1 MVGAGSAG
9 SILAG
14 CLSEDPSFRVVLVEA
29 GPPSSADEAGIRDG
43 YRLPIGPGS
52 EVATYYWAT
61 LTSTG
66 DQAELVRGSVVGG
79 SGAINGGYFV
89 RGRPADFDGWSVPGW
104 SWADVREHFR
114 AMETDRDFRD
124 DPLHGSSG
132 PIPIGRKH
140 EQSSAGRELMGFAA
154 KLGYPVVADLN
165 GAAGVGVGLVPL
177 NIDSGVRVGPARA
190 YLEGAGWRPN
200 LAVYSGTRVLRV
212 LCNGGRATRV
222 QVAVANSVRTLTA
235 DRIILSAGAIESAK
249 LLLLSGLGP
258 ADDLRAVG
266 VEPVV
271 DLPGVGTRV
280 MDHAEWVLDTGDEGQ
295 PGYPVLDTVLHTD
308 RQTDIEI
315 RPYTTGFAAM
325 AGVKVKGPD
334 ARQIGVALMTPQCRG
349 RVELRSADPAAPVYI
364 DLRYDS
370 EAADMDRLRDG
381 VRLVSDLYGRRFGG
395 PRWSTSQHLCGTA
408 PMGND
413 GDTHA
418 VVDKYC
424 RVRGIDG
431 LFVIDGSI
439 MPTIPSRGPAA
450 TIAMI
455 GHRTAQFV
463 AWS

>member
-9 SILAG
+9 SILAER
-14 CLSEDPSFRVVLVEA
+14 LSGDPSFRVVLIEA
-29 GPPSSADEAGIRDG
+29 GPASSADEEGVRDG
-43 YRLPIGPGS
+43 YRLPIGPDS
-52 EVATYYWAT
+52 PVATYYWAT

-66 DQAELVRGSVVGG
+66 DQAELVRGAVVGG

-89 RGRPADFDGWSVPGW
+89 RGRPADFDGWAVPGW

-114 AMETDRDFRD
+114 VIETDRDFRD

-140 EQSSAGRELMGFAA
+140 EQSSAGKELTDRAV
-154 KLGYPVVADLN
+154 KNGYPVVADLN
-165 GAAGVGVGLVPL
+165 GTADVGVGLVPL
-177 NIDSGVRVGPARA
+177 NIDSGVRVGPGRA

-212 LCNGGRATRV
+212 LCSGGRAIGV
-222 QVAVANSVRTLTA
+222 EVAVGSSVRTLTA

-249 LLLLSGLGP
+249 LLLVSGLGP

-266 VEPVV
+266 VQPVV

-280 MDHAEWVLDTGDEGQ
+280 MDHPEWVLDTGEEGQ

-308 RQTDIEI
+308 RQMGIEI

-325 AGVKVKGPD
+325 AGVRVDDLD

-349 RVELRSADPAAPVYI
+349 RVELRSADPHAPVYI

-370 EAADMDRLRDG
+370 QTADMDRLRDG
-381 VRLVSDLYGRRFGG
+381 VRLVSELYGRRFSG

-408 PMGND
+408 PMG
-413 GDTHA
+413 GDDDKYA